1 MPKIFL
7 RYTAELAIWHAESR
21 AAGDDEPTMVDV
33 TDEAAI
39 VEFPLD
45 VHILIRDNWT
55 GKCIAQRVAHG
66 YDNRVLARIMGTRFA
81 EYYQYAAT
89 HYVFTGVVDKHMP
102 ISGRR
107 QRRLRRALPAP
118 S

>member
-33 TDEAAI
+33 TDKAAI
-39 VEFPLD
+39 AKFPLD

-66 YDNRVLARIMGTRFA
+66 DPGLAGAVLHRGRARQPAGRRPRRGRVLDGGRR
-81 EYYQYAAT
+81 
-89 HYVFTGVVDKHMP
+89 
-102 ISGRR
+102 SGRAAS
-107 QRRLRRALPAP
+107 LRPQP
-118 S
+118 